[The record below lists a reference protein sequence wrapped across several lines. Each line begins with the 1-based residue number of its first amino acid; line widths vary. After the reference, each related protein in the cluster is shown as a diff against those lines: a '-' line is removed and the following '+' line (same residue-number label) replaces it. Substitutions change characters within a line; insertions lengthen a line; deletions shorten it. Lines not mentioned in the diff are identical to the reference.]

1 MTKLIELQSQID
13 KLQKQAAEIRSKEF
27 VATVSEIRKLMSA
40 YGITIKDL
48 QNPKVGFKVYKS
60 LKMSGTKV
68 ARVKVASTPVA
79 PKYKGPNGET
89 WSGRGLAPKWLSA
102 LMASGQTK
110 ESFLISPSA
119 QISVD

>member
-1 MTKLIELQSQID
+1 MSKLIELQSQID

-27 VATVSEIRKLMSA
+27 VATVTEIRQLMAA

-48 QNPKVGFKVYKS
+48 QNPKAGSKAAKTS
-60 LKMSGTKV
+60 KL
-68 ARVKVASTPVA
+68 ARPKAVKVKAASTPVA

-102 LMASGQTK
+102 LIASGQTK
-110 ESFLISPSA
+110 ESFLISPGS
-119 QISVD
+119 